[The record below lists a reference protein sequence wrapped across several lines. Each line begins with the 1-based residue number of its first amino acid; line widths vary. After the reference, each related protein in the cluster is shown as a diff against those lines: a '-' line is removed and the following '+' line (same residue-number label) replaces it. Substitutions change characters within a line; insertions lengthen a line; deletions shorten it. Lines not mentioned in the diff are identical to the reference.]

1 MLPAW
6 RAVNKAHLK
15 TALHRRKGITLDID
29 ATEIIAHKADAQWTY
44 KKNKGF
50 MPMVG
55 HVAET
60 GQIVACDFRQ
70 GNTPPAKQNLEF
82 IQQCTNSL
90 PEGCFVQ
97 SLRIDSAGYQKKIIQ
112 YCDDH
117 EIKYAIRAKTSASL
131 KAQIEVLAESDWQSL
146 RNNRSVDRILRA

>member
-1 MLPAW
+1 MQHEGSFHLEDVRHLDQDAALKTVLGLKEIPKATSLGSWLHRMGKDHRMLPAW
-6 RAVNKAHLK
+6 RAVNKALLK
-15 TALHRRKGITLDID
+15 AVLHRRKGITLDID
-29 ATEIIAHKADAQWTY
+29 DTEIIAHKADAQWTY

-82 IQQCTNSL
+82 I
-90 PEGCFVQ
+90 
-97 SLRIDSAGYQKKIIQ
+97 
-112 YCDDH
+112 
-117 EIKYAIRAKTSASL
+117 
-131 KAQIEVLAESDWQSL
+131 
-146 RNNRSVDRILRA
+146 